1 MNGRRFFSALLIVLA
16 LAATTFAQR
25 NMIRGKVRTSNGNT
39 VNNAIVELRVNGSGM
54 IDQTVTRNDGDF
66 AFNGLAPGEYEI
78 VVTSSG
84 FEPVVQREHFMGT
97 DRMNSMEILQVE
109 VILKPL
115 AEPVLAAPGT
125 YFAQDVPKV
134 ARASYEKAVAKLREG
149 KSDEGIALLRDAAA
163 NFNEYFDAHFALA
176 RELFRSGKDNESL
189 EELERARQINDKQD
203 VVYYMFGLVMMK
215 QQKFKLAQRAF
226 HEAISLNANNAFSH
240 FYRGIALIELG
251 IRETGAERDSDFA
264 DAEKELNTAFEL
276 SDKKMADVYRQ
287 RARIH
292 ERRGNNE
299 AAARDL
305 ESYLKAEPEAKNA
318 EAIRQAISKLRAGKK

>member
-25 NMIRGKVRTSNGNT
+25 NMIRGKVRTSNGNA

-54 IDQTVTRNDGDF
+54 IGQTVTRNDGDF
-66 AFNGLAPGEYEI
+66 AFNGLSPGEYEI

-84 FEPVVQREHFMGT
+84 FEPVVQIEHFIGT

-134 ARASYEKAVAKLREG
+134 ARVSYEKAVAKLREG
-149 KSDEGIALLRDAAA
+149 KSEEGIALLRDAAA

-226 HEAISLNANNAFSH
+226 HEATSLNASNTFSH
-240 FYRGIALIELG
+240 FYRGVALIELG
-251 IRETGAERDSDFA
+251 IRETGAERDADFA

-318 EAIRQAISKLRAGKK
+318 EAIRQAISKLRAGKN